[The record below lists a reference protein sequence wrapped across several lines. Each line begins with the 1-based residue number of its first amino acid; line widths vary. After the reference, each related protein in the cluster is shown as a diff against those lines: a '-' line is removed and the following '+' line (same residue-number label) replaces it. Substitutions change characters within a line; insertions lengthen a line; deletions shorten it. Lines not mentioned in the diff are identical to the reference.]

1 MARKKAVADEIAAE
15 VVEVSTNETGTKEII
30 IERKNEETAEQKQEE
45 LNIAQKLLSLYNLQ
59 QVDSQIDRI
68 VVERGELPNEVRD
81 LEDAI
86 EGLKTRIA
94 NYEQDIKEI
103 HSKLLAETAK
113 IEEAQALIKRYEE
126 QQQNVRNNR
135 EYESLTKEIE
145 YQNLEI
151 QLAEK
156 NKGKCQ
162 AAIDEKNMAIKGGKV
177 IKENR
182 DGEKEEKVVKGF
194 EEQVNELNEILVQK
208 QSELEGILAETEE
221 KEKALRAQADVYK
234 EKIEP
239 RLLAAFERI
248 RKNARNGLAI
258 VQIERDACGG
268 CFSTIPPQRQLDIR
282 LHKKIIVCEAC
293 GRIFIDK
300 QLVEDQKKQ
309 LEGEQEAQPAEE
321 K

>member
-113 IEEAQALIKRYEE
+113 IEESQALIKRYEE

-156 NKGKCQ
+156 NKGKYQ
-162 AAIDEKNMAIKGGKV
+162 VAIDEKNMAIKGGKV
-177 IKENR
+177 TKENR
-182 DGEKEEKVVKGF
+182 DGEKEEKVIKGF

-309 LEGEQEAQPAEE
+309 LEGEQDAQPAEE